1 MGLRLAGHRLTS
13 PAMPWRAAG
22 AGTGSSVTS
31 PLLNRELSWLDFNAR
46 VLALAADAS
55 APLLERVKFCAIFAS
70 NFDEFFE
77 VRAAALRAQ
86 VAAGVNSRSADG
98 LRPPAQL
105 SLIHA
110 AATDMAERHTALF
123 RDQLIPALR
132 DADIDVVSWG
142 DLDGDDREDLHRLF
156 RDRVFPVL
164 TPLAVDPGH
173 PFPYI
178 SNLSLNLAVTMHDPE
193 TGHRRFA
200 RVKVPPL
207 LPRFVALPDQRRWL
221 PVEDLITAHLHEL
234 FPGVAIDASF
244 PFRVTRDTDLDVDE
258 EEAEDLLEAIETEL
272 RRRRFGRAVRLEVA
286 AGMPADMQFM
296 LVEELEIDADAV
308 VKIDGLIDLTGLW
321 TLVAIDRPDL
331 KDEPWIPRTPLD
343 LHDGE
348 QPLDFFEVIRT
359 GDVLVHHP
367 YDSFSASVEKFI
379 ETAAA
384 DPDVLTIKLTLYRT
398 SGDSPVVKA
407 LIDAAEAGKQVAALV
422 ELKARFDEQANIAW
436 ARKLERAG
444 VHVVYGLV
452 GLKTHTKVALV
463 VRSEAASELR
473 RYVHIATGNYNSTTA
488 RVYDDLGLFSAD
500 HELGDDVTRLFNALT
515 GLGKM
520 PAFSRLLVAPTDLRP
535 RVLAMIRKE
544 MPNEHRGAGRIRMKM
559 NSLVDEEII
568 TALYEAS
575 QSGVSIDLII
585 RGICCLRPGVPGLSE
600 NIRVRSVVG
609 RFLEHSRIWEFAHG
623 GPHDDAVWFIGS
635 ADMMPR
641 NLDRRVEAVV
651 PILDRRLQERLASIL
666 DLLLADN
673 RLAWR
678 LAHDGG
684 WTKIDA
690 GDDESVDAQAA
701 LCASAV
707 IRSHAF

>member
-1 MGLRLAGHRLTS
+1 M
-13 PAMPWRAAG
+13 
-22 AGTGSSVTS
+22 
-31 PLLNRELSWLDFNAR
+31 
-46 VLALAADAS
+46 
-55 APLLERVKFCAIFAS
+55 
-70 NFDEFFE
+70 
-77 VRAAALRAQ
+77 
-86 VAAGVNSRSADG
+86 NSRSADG

-110 AATDMAERHTALF
+110 AATDLAERHTALF

-673 RLAWR
+673 VLAWS

-690 GDDESVDAQAA
+690 GDAEPVSTQAV
-701 LCASAV
+701 LCARAV
-707 IRSHAF
+707 SRSHAF